1 MQHIEPPAARPLLPD
16 YDAHMTGTGIYPPPS
31 ILLDY
36 TYGVAAYQRW
46 HGGQDIDQMMKD
58 RFAEKYKDIPPL
70 PPPEPSQESEVESG
84 PEDPHDGDYQYKPQ
98 RSGKHR
104 RSSTSD
110 GRLRAM
116 DDVLALSR
124 LMKGITTEE
133 IAAKRQRR
141 EEEDERRAQ
150 KEGRERA
157 EQWRKETATPASTDT
172 HPPASETPPPHETN
186 DLGGLIR
193 PPLDTAPLL
202 LPKLDSDL
210 TQRWDL

>member
-16 YDAHMTGTGIYPPPS
+16 YDARMTGTGIYPPPS

-58 RFAEKYKDIPPL
+58 RFAEKYESIPCPPL
-70 PPPEPSQESEVESG
+70 SDLSAESDVGSER
-84 PEDPHDGDYQYKPQ
+84 EDPHDDCEPNRQ

-104 RSSTSD
+104 RSSMSD
-110 GRLRAM
+110 GMLRAM

-124 LMKGITTEE
+124 FMKGITTEE

-141 EEEDERRAQ
+141 EEEEERRAQ
-150 KEGRERA
+150 ENGQEKVER
-157 EQWRKETATPASTDT
+157 WRRQTATPTFT
-172 HPPASETPPPHETN
+172 
-186 DLGGLIR
+186 
-193 PPLDTAPLL
+193 
-202 LPKLDSDL
+202 
-210 TQRWDL
+210 